1 MKRITPLT
9 PAERARLERLRA
21 LSRLLDEA
29 FRVPG
34 TRIRFGL
41 DGLVGL
47 VPVLG
52 DITTGLFSFYIVRQA
67 VSFGVPGRTVS
78 RMILNVLVDVVA
90 GSVPLAGDAM
100 DVLWKANRKNLKLL
114 EKWLEESRVGG
125 SPVIDV

>member
-52 DITTGLFSFYIVRQA
+52 DITTGLFSIYIVRQA
-67 VSFGVPGRTVS
+67 ASFGVPGRTVA
-78 RMILNVLVDVVA
+78 RMIFNVLVDVA
-90 GSVPLAGDAM
+90 SGAVPLAGDAM

-114 EKWLEESRVGG
+114 DKWLEESKVEG